1 VTTNPTGESES
12 QILTIIRPRH
22 GWASIGFGEL
32 VAARELVYFLV
43 LRDLKVRY
51 AQTAFGVAW
60 AVVQPLA
67 MMLVFTLFLG
77 RVSGIRP
84 DGIPYPLF
92 ALAGLAPWMLFSQ
105 SLTTAADSLVE
116 NSNLLTKVYFPR
128 ILLPLAGTLSHIV
141 DFGIAALIL
150 GAVAIISGFSPSI
163 GWLALPLLSA
173 LALLAALGAG
183 LFLAAVNVRYRD
195 VRYAVPFLSQLW
207 LFATPIAYSSAA
219 LPDGVRELFWLNPM
233 TGVVEGFR
241 TAITGVGTVGT
252 GPILTSIAVTVGLL
266 LLGSSYFRRV
276 ERSFA
281 DVV

>member
-1 VTTNPTGESES
+1 MTEGEPASEIVTV
-12 QILTIIRPRH
+12 IRPRR
-22 GWASIGFGEL
+22 GWAPIGFGEL
-32 VAARELVYFLV
+32 LASRELIYFLV

-77 RVSGIRP
+77 RIGGIRP

-105 SLTTAADSLVE
+105 SLTTAAESLVE

-128 ILLPLAGTLSHIV
+128 MLLPLAGALSHLV

-150 GAVAIISGFSPSI
+150 AVVAIISGFPPSV
-163 GWLALPLLSA
+163 GWLALPLLA
-173 LALLAALGAG
+173 CLALLAAVGAG
-183 LFLAAVNVRYRD
+183 LFLSAVNVQYRD

-207 LFATPIAYSSAA
+207 LFATPIAYSSEA
-219 LPDGVRELFWLNPM
+219 LPAGVRELFWLNPM
-233 TGVVEGFR
+233 TGVAEGFR
-241 TAITGVGTVGT
+241 AAITGVSTVGM
-252 GPILTSIAVTVGLL
+252 GPILTSIAVTAGLL
-266 LLGSSYFRRV
+266 VFGSTYFRRV